1 MRAFVML
8 IALVA
13 LVVAQ
18 PSTPFAASVKPGC
31 VLQNGGAI
39 VCPPPVVFS
48 AGSAPKPLRPKPKPK
63 PALVDVMLTPAT
75 SPGVPIPYPN

>member
-48 AGSAPKPLRPKPKPK
+48 AGSAPKPAR
-63 PALVDVMLTPAT
+63 
-75 SPGVPIPYPN
+75 